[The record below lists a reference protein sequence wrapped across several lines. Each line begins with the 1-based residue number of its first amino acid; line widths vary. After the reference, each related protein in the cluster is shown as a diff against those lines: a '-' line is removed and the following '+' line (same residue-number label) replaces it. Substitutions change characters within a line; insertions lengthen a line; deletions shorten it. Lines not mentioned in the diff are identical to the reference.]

1 MRGLRLPALLLAAA
15 VLAGCAQTGGPDS
28 SDTASAPAQGSG
40 PSVQVDWSR
49 LETET
54 APPQAD
60 IDGGRWYPE
69 YTDHLIPREDYGPLV
84 SYVGSSAYPIYHW
97 TGLDGQEQV
106 SSAYYPVTQYG
117 LMTREGRIV
126 VEPVYQ
132 YVTAPSYYR
141 QGAWSVLPVLLLS
154 RADSEYEQFCNGQR
168 YAVAAQDGS
177 WCTEFEFWAYT
188 ARENQLLLLGRSGV
202 SQIDADSGGRKDWSW
217 AALGVQEEELPSIME
232 DVLWVW
238 GFEWMDSG
246 VFLGQRDGE
255 DGESLQVRLFH
266 PDTGAV
272 SWVSCTQWEET
283 LTQWWGQ
290 RWPEEE
296 TWQRERSG
304 DQLTLFR
311 GAESHTLTVPQLAE
325 QFSFDVVDD
334 LAFVQMY
341 DTYGETSQAML
352 FRLSD
357 GELLLT
363 AKELSFLSD
372 LGQDR
377 ENPLVQAENVDGSC
391 SFYTMELEPVLT
403 TAPLAGWWWVETQ
416 LRDGL
421 LTIYDGESFGC
432 FDLQRGE
439 YIFYRNLTLGD

>member
-1 MRGLRLPALLLAAA
+1 MRRLRLPALFLAAA
-15 VLAGCAQTGGPDS
+15 VLAGCTQAGQPDG
-28 SDTASAPAQGSG
+28 SDPSSAP
-40 PSVQVDWSR
+40 SVLVDWSR
-49 LETET
+49 LETGT
-54 APPQAD
+54 PPPQAD

-69 YTDHLIPREDYGPLV
+69 YTDHLIPREDYGQLV
-84 SYVGSSAYPIYHW
+84 PYVGGSVYSIHRW

-106 SSAYYPVTQYG
+106 SSDLYPATQYG

-126 VEPVYQ
+126 VEPAYQ
-132 YVTAPSYYR
+132 YVTYASCYE
-141 QGAWSVLPVLLLS
+141 QGEWNVLPVLLLS

-177 WCTEFEFWAYT
+177 WCTELEFWTYT
-188 ARENQLLLLGRSGV
+188 ARENQLLLLGRNGV
-202 SQIDADSGGRKDWSW
+202 SRIDAGSGTRKDWSW
-217 AALGVQEEELPSIME
+217 AELGVGEEEIPSIME
-232 DVLWVW
+232 DVLWVL
-238 GFEWMDSG
+238 GFKWMDSG

-272 SWVSCTQWEET
+272 SWVPCAQWEET

-325 QFSFDVVDD
+325 QFSVGVMDG
-334 LAFVQMY
+334 LAAVRMY
-341 DTYGETSQAML
+341 DADGETSQAML

-372 LGQDR
+372 RGR
-377 ENPLVQAENVDGSC
+377 TGGNPLVQAKNADGSC
-391 SFYTMELEPVLT
+391 SFYTMELEPVFT
-403 TAPLAGWWWVETQ
+403 TAPLAGWWWGETE